1 MGLAIKFAV
10 ARHRVGV
17 NLVCF
22 DDDDRVLFL
31 RHVFHPAAP
40 WGLPGG
46 WLDRNESPAE
56 CAIRE
61 LREETGLEA
70 DLGPVVHIARGSLPA
85 HVGIIY
91 MARLS
96 SETREQVLSSE
107 ILEAIWL
114 APDELPEGLLAANR
128 LAVETA
134 AASLSSWPTTE
145 RLSNV

>member
-1 MGLAIKFAV
+1 M

-22 DDDDRVLFL
+22 DDDDQVLLL
-31 RHVFHPAAP
+31 RHVFHPAVP

-46 WLDRNESPAE
+46 WLDGNESPAE
-56 CAIRE
+56 CALRE

-70 DLGPVVHIARGSLPA
+70 YLGPVVHITRESLPA
-85 HVGIIY
+85 HIGITY

-96 SETREQVLSSE
+96 SVTREPVLSSE
-107 ILEAIWL
+107 ILEAIWY
-114 APDELPEGLLAANR
+114 APDQLPDGLLAVTR

-134 AASLSSWPTTE
+134 AGSLSSWPTTE
-145 RLSNV
+145 RLPNV